1 MSLIFLKPTT
11 PSQRHLTKL
20 NRSHLTKY
28 PTIKTKLSG
37 QKTSSG
43 RNHSGKIT
51 VRRKGSGHKKKYRKI
66 DFLRNYKS
74 LGIVLNIEYDPFRN
88 ANTYA

>member
-20 NRSHLTKY
+20 NRTHLTKN
-28 PTIKTKLSG
+28 PTIKKELIG
-37 QKTSSG
+37 QKTGSG

-51 VRRKGSGHKKKYRKI
+51 IRRKGSGHKKKYRKI
-66 DFLRNYKS
+66 NFLKS
-74 LGIVLNIEYDPFRN
+74 FPTY
-88 ANTYA
+88 TYAKL